1 MFKSFLYWLDKPA
14 RDSLLE
20 RIEKESITSKYYQA
34 FGGTIMACVAVVCLG
49 LIAMFVHSQQSSI
62 PPDTFSVRNYKP
74 EAVYSDLG
82 EKVQPPVQQEVKQV
96 VSLSGPIQQLKNVNK
111 WLKEALM
118 VTYSFGFLNYD
129 KVVDEAYYYFTVD
142 GYQMYLNA
150 LNNSELKKALQDDL
164 MNITL
169 VPISEPIVIKGT
181 QFEDGTK
188 TWLLRTDV
196 IINYRSGGESLNDK
210 YQIDTLVVQVPPH
223 KSVKGL
229 GIAQYSLTKK

>member
-20 RIEKESITSKYYQA
+20 RIEKESITNKYYQVFA
-34 FGGTIMACVAVVCLG
+34 GTIMACVAVIVLG
-49 LIAMFVHSQQSSI
+49 LVAMFVHSQQSLI
-62 PPDTFSVRNYKP
+62 PPDTFSVRNYQP

-82 EKVQPPVQQEVKQV
+82 EKIQPPPQQEVNQV
-96 VSLSGPIQQLKNVNK
+96 VSLYGPIQQLKNVNK

-142 GYQMYLNA
+142 GYKMYLNA
-150 LNNSELKKALQDDL
+150 LNSSELKKALDDDL
-164 MNITL
+164 MNISL
-169 VPISEPIVIKGT
+169 VPTGEPILIKGT

-196 IINYRSGGESLNDK
+196 IINYRSGGESVNDK
-210 YQIDTLVVQVPPH
+210 YQIDTLVVQVPPY

-229 GIAQYSLTKK
+229 GIAQYNLTKK